1 MSQPNEIKKIPIE
14 EVMEYFKN
22 EGIEITV
29 EEAEIVMDFLYSM
42 TMIVIKKYLD
52 PDQDNLNH

>member
-22 EGIEITV
+22 EGIEITAQ
-29 EEAEIVMDFLYSM
+29 EAEIIMEFLYSM

-52 PDQDNLNH
+52 PNQDNLNH